1 MAGTGEIEV
10 TPREEILDRV
20 RKALGR
26 KAGQGR
32 DRVPEPRIR
41 IPEIPPGRRVTLFA
55 ERLEALGGKVYR
67 AAALA
72 QVRDITAGILEGSA
86 AVCSMDPLLEKAGI
100 PGLPGVA
107 SGFRDEPSLRA
118 ACAAAPFGITGADYG
133 LAETGTIVTRS
144 VSEARLISL
153 LPPAHIAVLPV
164 SRMLTGLDEFYS
176 ELPMPADAAS
186 STVFI
191 TGPSRSADIEMIL
204 VRGVH
209 GPRVIHVIVV
219 DEEHAT
225 NR

>member
-1 MAGTGEIEV
+1 VAGTGEIEV
-10 TPREEILDRV
+10 TPREEIFDRV

-26 KAGQGR
+26 NPGEKPAP
-32 DRVPEPRIR
+32 VPEPRIR
-41 IPEIPPGRRVTLFA
+41 IPEIPPERRVALFA
-55 ERLEALGGKVYR
+55 GRLEALGGKVYR
-67 AAALA
+67 AAGLA
-72 QVRDITAGILEGSA
+72 QVREIAAGILEGAA
-86 AVCSMDPLLEKAGI
+86 AVCSTDPLLEKAGI
-100 PGLPGVA
+100 PGLTGVA
-107 SGFRDEPSLRA
+107 GGFQDEPSLRA
-118 ACAAAPFGITGADYG
+118 ACALAPFGITGADYG

-144 VSEARLISL
+144 ASEARLISL
-153 LPPAHIAVLPV
+153 LPPAHIAVLPL
-164 SRMLTGLDEFYS
+164 SRLLTGLDEFYTV
-176 ELPMPADAAS
+176 LPKPADASS